1 MKSLLVAGGAVG
13 VAERGALWPRWAAAA
28 VWLGVG
34 LSAVHWGTR
43 IWDQRPAAPVPV
55 IAPPALVLDAQQ
67 VARAL
72 GAGGTAAPEVAAAP
86 TARHKL
92 LGLASDASG
101 HGVALISSDDAPPKA
116 YRLGAQLP
124 DGLYVKR
131 LGARQVVLSAQA
143 LGLDGPHLELP
154 LSTVPLNSQ
163 P

>member
-72 GAGGTAAPEVAAAP
+72 GAGGTAAPEAAAAP

-92 LGLASDASG
+92 LGLATDASG
-101 HGVALISSDDAPPKA
+101 HGVALISSDDGPAKP

-124 DGLYVKR
+124 DGQYIRR
-131 LGARQVVLSAQA
+131 LGAREVGLGASERGPVTGQLA
-143 LGLDGPHLELP
+143 LNLTPLP
-154 LSTVPLNSQ
+154 
-163 P
+163 